1 MIVTK
6 MKKDY
11 IIPTIFFIKYEEE
24 SELLAN
30 SLQGDADSG
39 HAASDVTDGN
49 WMSGNKELNI
59 DNKGNISEEDYAKKT
74 DWFFDDNAFSDF

>member
-1 MIVTK
+1 

-24 SELLAN
+24 SKLLSN
-30 SLQGDADSG
+30 SLQGNGDSV
-39 HAASDVTDGN
+39 HAAPDVDNNLMDGN
-49 WMSGNKELNI
+49 TDLNI
-59 DNKGNISEEDYAKKT
+59 DNTGNISKGDYAKKT

>member
-1 MIVTK
+1 MITTM
-6 MKKDY
+6 MKKEY

-30 SLQGDADSG
+30 SLHDDADSG
-39 HAASDVTDGN
+39 HAASDVHNSSSDDN
-49 WMSGNKELNI
+49 PLNS
-59 DNKGNISEEDYAKKT
+59 DNTGSVQEGEYEKKT

>member
-6 MKKDY
+6 MKKEY
-11 IIPTIFFIKYEEE
+11 IIPTIFFLKYEEE

-30 SLQGDADSG
+30 SLHDADG
-39 HAASDVTDGN
+39 KYAAPDLKDDPL
-49 WMSGNKELNI
+49 SGNKELNI
-59 DNKGNISEEDYAKKT
+59 DNKGNISEDNYAKKT

>member
-30 SLQGDADSG
+30 SLRDADSG
-39 HAASDVTDGN
+39 FAPPDVSQND
-49 WMSGNKELNI
+49 MSGKSELPI
-59 DNKGNISEEDYAKKT
+59 DNKGNISEGDYAKKT

>member
-11 IIPTIFFIKYEEE
+11 IIPTIFFLKYEEE

-30 SLQGDADSG
+30 SLHDADSQ
-39 HAASDVTDGN
+39 HAASDVNINSMDGN
-49 WMSGNKELNI
+49 TDLTISN
-59 DNKGNISEEDYAKKT
+59 DGNISEGDYAKKT
-74 DWFFDDNAFSDF
+74 DWFFDNGLFD

>member
-1 MIVTK
+1 

-24 SELLAN
+24 SKLLSN
-30 SLQGDADSG
+30 SPQGDADSV
-39 HAASDVTDGN
+39 HAAPDVDNNSMKGN
-49 WMSGNKELNI
+49 TELNI
-59 DNKGNISEEDYAKKT
+59 DNTGNALNNGYAKKT

>member
-1 MIVTK
+1 

-24 SELLAN
+24 SKLLSN
-30 SLQGDADSG
+30 SLQGDANSTF
-39 HAASDVTDGN
+39 AAPDAPHNSMDGSTDL
-49 WMSGNKELNI
+49 ST
-59 DNKGNISEEDYAKKT
+59 DNTGSVSEGDYAKKT